1 MKNLLVIL
9 TLGLLFTFQL
19 TAQTETPDEV
29 VETIDEA
36 VDVGQELTFFLPLEE
51 LLDIEVTMQAK

>member
-1 MKNLLVIL
+1 
-9 TLGLLFTFQL
+9 
-19 TAQTETPDEV
+19 V

-36 VDVGQELTFFLPLEE
+36 VNVGQELTFFLPLEE